1 MRAQRRSHASMDV
14 RRTHAVKGCRSNQ
27 LRQSNWYGGR
37 GRSTGVKPAAGSEIV
52 MGAFGSGAPV
62 RSLDLQTFDKPL
74 MHAGIAGTTKFMKDR
89 FGDLASANG

>member
-1 MRAQRRSHASMDV
+1 M
-14 RRTHAVKGCRSNQ
+14 
-27 LRQSNWYGGR
+27 
-37 GRSTGVKPAAGSEIV
+37 KPAAGSEIV